1 MDLQK
6 NYMEESQKSAV
17 FKRWSKAIQTK
28 LIQEIMGSLIEWWV
42 NMESSFQMLAQIP
55 DGG

>member
-1 MDLQK
+1 
-6 NYMEESQKSAV
+6 MEESQKSAV